1 MRVLKGSDFALRG
14 KAVCEAR
21 IWRAD
26 RLAIGGHRLEICS
39 KQIIDAHCTSDIRI
53 GCVKYKRRPAV
64 NLKNKY
70 LSRCH

>member
-1 MRVLKGSDFALRG
+1 MRVLKGSDLAWRG
-14 KAVCEAR
+14 RAVCETGIGGAN
-21 IWRAD
+21 

-39 KQIIDAHCTSDIRI
+39 KQIVDAHCTSDIRI
-53 GCVKYKRRPAV
+53 RRVKYKRRPAV

>member
-1 MRVLKGSDFALRG
+1 MRVLKGSDLAWRG
-14 KAVCEAR
+14 KAVCEAGMGG
-21 IWRAD
+21 AN
-26 RLAIGGHRLEICS
+26 RLAIGGQRLKICS
-39 KQIIDAHCTSDIRI
+39 KQIIGTHCTSDIRI